1 MHNAKSSARWLTDMP
16 LIPVTDV
23 MVAREFRLQRLGGS
37 AVDAVTNPAVRRCL
51 EAGAR
56 ARAAGE
62 AHIQP
67 VAMRDAKSRAANDN
81 D

>member
-1 MHNAKSSARWLTDMP
+1 MP

-37 AVDAVTNPAVRRCL
+37 AVDAITNPSVRRCL

-56 ARAAGE
+56 ARASNAGTE
-62 AHIQP
+62 QP
-67 VAMRDAKSRAANDN
+67 YPIDAKSRAANDFE
-81 D
+81 